1 MNTPTL
7 TLPWPV
13 MRALSP
19 NFRGHWTQKYRAKA
33 QLRESWAWEAK
44 RQGAKR
50 IDAEGLRLH
59 ITFVPPDKRHRDLDN
74 LLASIKAG
82 LDGLADVWKVDDSK
96 WQLQISKAST
106 IGGWVEVQV
115 HEPIP

>member
-1 MNTPTL
+1 MSEVL
-7 TLPWPV
+7 KLPWPV
-13 MRALSP
+13 MPALSP
-19 NFRGHWTQKYRAKA
+19 NFRGHWAEKYRAKA

-50 IDAEGLRLH
+50 LPVEVLSLH
-59 ITFVPPDKRHRDLDN
+59 ITFVPPDRRHRDLDN

-96 WQLQISKAST
+96 WSLQITKSGEV
-106 IGGWVEVQV
+106 GGWVEVQLT
-115 HEPIP
+115 